1 MTASSTTLR
10 GAVILI
16 VLYGLLHIFSSLYA
30 SLIRVG
36 GGGLEGNTGPFT
48 PVSMVDMGRAVV
60 QCRRYCGRKFVADSR
75 GFVCQWEGEHALDD
89 QGCCN
94 VTSLS
99 TLVSPATMCLS
110 LCKKVAGAT
119 NRWCCPEYEFC
130 VACCQKYRKSFDQ
143 CGEACRTNSALISGI
158 SYKKEDEIH
167 CFVVR

>member
-1 MTASSTTLR
+1 MIGQSPRLSVLGICVEARREKKFSVSECLVMTASSTTLR

-110 LCKKVAGAT
+110 LCKKVEGRYWA
-119 NRWCCPEYEFC
+119 PYF
-130 VACCQKYRKSFDQ
+130 S
-143 CGEACRTNSALISGI
+143 
-158 SYKKEDEIH
+158 
-167 CFVVR
+167 